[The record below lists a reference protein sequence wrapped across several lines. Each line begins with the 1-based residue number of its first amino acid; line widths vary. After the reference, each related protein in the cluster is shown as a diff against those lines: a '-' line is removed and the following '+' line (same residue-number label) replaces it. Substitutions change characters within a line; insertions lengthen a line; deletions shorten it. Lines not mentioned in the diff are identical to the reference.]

1 MTDFSHL
8 DAIDQRLSHE
18 RARVVLAKT
27 KKEREWREHNVRQIE
42 KERADEIEFLK
53 HNGVKFP
60 TLEEIM
66 SDDELLAELR
76 YRPADEIQDWL
87 KAKDE

>member
-18 RARVVLAKT
+18 CARVAQAKT
-27 KKEREWREHNVRQIE
+27 RKERDWREHNLRSIE
-42 KERADEIEFLK
+42 KERADEIRFLEK
-53 HNGVKFP
+53 NGFKFP

-66 SDDELLAELR
+66 SDDELLAELG
-76 YRPADEIQDWL
+76 AL
-87 KAKDE
+87 